1 MAILVDKIIIS
12 QDSLGQFINSVL
24 PGAYSSM
31 TKVNFQALD
40 QLPVKPL
47 GVYGSRLEIIKF
59 LLDIKMID
67 EHVYADALWHSLVF
81 FIT

>member
-1 MAILVDKIIIS
+1 MDKIIIS
-12 QDSLGQFINSVL
+12 QDSLGQFINNVL

-47 GVYGSRLEIIKF
+47 GVYGSRLEIIRF
-59 LLDIKMID
+59 LLDIKAID
-67 EHVYADALWHSLVF
+67 EHVYANALLSSLLYS
-81 FIT
+81 